1 MIYNVIGKKQHQRFF
16 SSQRTEKIDT
26 KKDQN
31 GRLKG
36 NQQRNTES
44 IYRYMNT
51 AVGIYQ

>member
-31 GRLKG
+31 GKRHPTK
-36 NQQRNTES
+36 NTES
-44 IYRYMNT
+44 IYRYVNT